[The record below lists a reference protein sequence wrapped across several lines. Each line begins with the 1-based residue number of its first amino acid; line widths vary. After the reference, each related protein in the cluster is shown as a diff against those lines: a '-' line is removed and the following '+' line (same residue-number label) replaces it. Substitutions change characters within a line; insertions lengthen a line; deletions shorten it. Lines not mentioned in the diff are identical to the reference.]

1 VVIIK
6 KIFLIVLLII
16 LISGC
21 SLTGEI
27 VEIGDS
33 VSVNYVGKFDDGM
46 VFDTSLQ
53 EVAENPLV
61 QKTSTFNPKPV
72 YTPFKFTVG
81 SGQVIPGFDEGV
93 LGMKEGENKEIVIPP
108 EMGYGTKDEEL
119 IEILPRIYII
129 DVIENVPKH
138 DFSEETGVTKFNE
151 TDIVPWRDWTAEVV
165 VVTADFVIIRN
176 LANDSTVNTEIGTIE
191 TKVETGT
198 ITQIFTP
205 LEGVVVNDGQFS
217 AVNDTYFIVDYNH
230 PLAGQTLTFE
240 VTVET
245 IEKAD

>member
-93 LGMKEGENKEIVIPP
+93 LGMKESENKEIVIPP

>member
-1 VVIIK
+1 MK
-6 KIFLIVLLII
+6 KIFLVVLIVI

-21 SLTGEI
+21 SLTGEV

-33 VSVNYVGKFDDGM
+33 VSVNYVGKFEDGG

-53 EVAENPLV
+53 EVAENPLI

-93 LGMKEGENKEIVIPP
+93 LGMKEGEKKEIVIPP
-108 EMGYGTKDEEL
+108 EIGYGTTDEDL
-119 IEILPRIYII
+119 IEIRSRIYII

-138 DFSEETGVTKFNE
+138 DFSEETGVTEFNE
-151 TDIVPWRDWTAEVV
+151 TDIVPWRDWNAEIV
-165 VVTADFVIIRN
+165 VVTSDSVIIRN
-176 LANDSTVNTEIGTIE
+176 LVSDSTVNTEIGTIE

-198 ITQIFTP
+198 ITQTFTP
-205 LEGVVVNDGQFS
+205 VEGVTVNEGRFSVVND
-217 AVNDTYFIVDYNH
+217 THFIVDYNH